1 METQHLLGKISSAK
15 PFIILNIVIKVV
27 LMALFWVAVVLCLF
41 KALRRRRQQQ
51 VNNGQLQN
59 VLRCMVILYMLMQ
72 NQKRQLGQ
80 QLEANGQILPVARA
94 IPAQMAQGE
103 MTMGH
108 RQMIQ
113 QVIAKGAPAYNQGR
127 VRECAGM

>member
-1 METQHLLGKISSAK
+1 M
-15 PFIILNIVIKVV
+15 ILNIVIKVV
-27 LMALFWVAVVLCLF
+27 LMALFWVAVVFCLF

-51 VNNGQLQN
+51 VNNRQLQN
-59 VLRCMVILYMLMQ
+59 VLRFMVILYMLVQ

-103 MTMGH
+103 MTMDH